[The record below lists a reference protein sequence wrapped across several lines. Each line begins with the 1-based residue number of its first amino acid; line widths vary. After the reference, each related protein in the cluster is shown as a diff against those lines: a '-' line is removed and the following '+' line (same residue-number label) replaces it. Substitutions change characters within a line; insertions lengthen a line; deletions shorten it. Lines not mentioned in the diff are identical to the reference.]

1 MKRIKLS
8 VFFFLIFVSAGFAQQ
23 DAQFSQYM
31 FNTLYYNPGFAGTE
45 GLTRFTLLHRIQ
57 WLAYQPTQYKGSAPY
72 STVLSGSSLLPF
84 FNKRLGL
91 GVHLVND
98 NLGPLN
104 NTEFQL
110 SGSYHFKIKEG
121 VLGVGAR
128 AGVYSTRVRTDWY
141 RVVQD
146 GDPIYDDLTSDA
158 NNKIRQ
164 TKPDF
169 GVGFWYQSK
178 KFSGGVSFDHLG
190 ETKLSYNSPS
200 INSKLA
206 NHLYISGSYNFD
218 IGPTIKVTPSAF
230 FQSDMNQLTYL
241 FGALGTY
248 NEKFWVGLN
257 ARQSFAKRDV
267 GQGGK
272 TLSND
277 DIILYVGVN
286 LLKNKQ
292 NMNALRIGY
301 AFDFVT
307 NGVKAK
313 KRTSHEIMLSYI
325 VPTPWELPKPKIRT
339 PRYRHEEN

>member
-1 MKRIKLS
+1 M
-8 VFFFLIFVSAGFAQQ
+8 
-23 DAQFSQYM
+23 
-31 FNTLYYNPGFAGTE
+31 
-45 GLTRFTLLHRIQ
+45 
-57 WLAYQPTQYKGSAPY
+57 
-72 STVLSGSSLLPF
+72 
-84 FNKRLGL
+84 
-91 GVHLVND
+91 
-98 NLGPLN
+98 
-104 NTEFQL
+104 
-110 SGSYHFKIKEG
+110 
-121 VLGVGAR
+121 
-128 AGVYSTRVRTDWY
+128 
-141 RVVQD
+141 
-146 GDPIYDDLTSDA
+146 
-158 NNKIRQ
+158 
-164 TKPDF
+164 
-169 GVGFWYQSK
+169 
-178 KFSGGVSFDHLG
+178 SFDHLG
-190 ETKLSYNSPS
+190 ETKLSYKSDV

-218 IGPTIKVTPSAF
+218 IGPTLKVTPSAF

-267 GQGGK
+267 DQGGK

-307 NGVKAK
+307 NGVRAK